1 MHIILCVT
9 ACDVVTNVANT
20 LAPLRERL
28 YWRLVRVLQPQQR
41 VCEQGQKKVVH
52 SICSLFHSNP
62 EIFRA
67 SDFCHISVTYQAC

>member
-20 LAPLRERL
+20 LAPSRVGL

-41 VCEQGQKKVVH
+41 VCEQGQ
-52 SICSLFHSNP
+52 
-62 EIFRA
+62 
-67 SDFCHISVTYQAC
+67 